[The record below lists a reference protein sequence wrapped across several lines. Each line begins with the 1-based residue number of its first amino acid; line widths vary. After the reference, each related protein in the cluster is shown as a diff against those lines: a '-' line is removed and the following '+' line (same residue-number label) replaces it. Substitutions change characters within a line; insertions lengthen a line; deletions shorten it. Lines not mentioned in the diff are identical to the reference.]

1 MAIIPTLLIILS
13 VQFDDKLLSRFFSH
27 PFLKYRLDSETVP
40 KIENFNAGDTATLF
54 SRENIRGRHYDALS
68 IYIRLLNF
76 LTIAVFFNYILNSFV
91 RT

>member
-1 MAIIPTLLIILS
+1 MSAVQILGVSKIYKGQYQSAKAIDNIFQKNWMAIIP
-13 VQFDDKLLSRFFSH
+13 
-27 PFLKYRLDSETVP
+27 
-40 KIENFNAGDTATLF
+40 TLF